1 MIRVS
6 DYLIDFLYKN
16 GVSHIFMV
24 AGGGAMHLNDSVALH
39 KQMKHISHHHEQ
51 AAAMAAE
58 AYARITENI
67 GVALVTT
74 GPGGTNAITGLLGAW
89 QDSIPCIFISGQDK
103 RKETIHHCGIP
114 GLRQFGPQEANII
127 PIVQSITKY
136 SEMINIPEKIRYHL
150 EKALY
155 IARSGRP
162 GPVWLDIPLDV
173 QGSLIDP
180 DRLAG
185 FNSDEEHSI
194 VLAKNPSDE
203 QMQDVI
209 SMLRSS
215 RKPLILAGHGI
226 RLSKANDIFL
236 KLIRSLHMPMV
247 SSNMA
252 ADIMDHNDPLYLGIV
267 GMKGHRA
274 ANIAIQ
280 NCDTL
285 LSIGCRLPVQLIG
298 FEYEKFSPDSKK
310 IVVDVDI
317 EEHKKKTINIDM
329 FVESDAK
336 IFIQKFLKYTKGKV
350 FDFDKQWA
358 KKLKELTYRYPVSLP
373 AYAKITGPCDM
384 YFAIDEISKHCSN
397 RDIIISDAGFPYYMV
412 AQGTKIKKGQ
422 RLILPGATAPLGYN
436 LPGSIGAAVGGKKR
450 NVICITGDGSLQT
463 NIHELGTI
471 AVNSLPI
478 KIFVLNNGGYLSIRI
493 TQKTYF
499 EERYIG
505 ESKKTG
511 LGFPD
516 LKKIADAYGLTY
528 YVAKDNTSLKKVLPE
543 LFRHKG
549 PLLCEIICKKW
560 QTVAPTVTSKTLPDG
575 TMISTP
581 IDDMF
586 PFLSKEEMTSIRND
600 LK

>member
-6 DYLIDFLYKN
+6 DYVIDFLYKN

-24 AGGGAMHLNDSVALH
+24 AGGGAMHLNDSIALH
-39 KQMKHISHHHEQ
+39 NKIKYICHHHEQ

-58 AYARITENI
+58 AYARITEHI

-103 RKETIHHCGIP
+103 RKETIHHSGIP

-136 SEMINIPEKIRYHL
+136 SEMINVPEKIRYHL
-150 EKALY
+150 EKALH
-155 IARSGRP
+155 IAKFGRP

-173 QGSLIDP
+173 QGALINP
-180 DRLAG
+180 DNLVG
-185 FNSDEEHSI
+185 FNPNENSVVTAHE
-194 VLAKNPSDE
+194 PSDE
-203 QMQDVI
+203 QMQNVI
-209 SMLRSS
+209 SILRSS
-215 RKPLILAGHGI
+215 HKPLILVGHGV

-236 KLIRSLHMPMV
+236 KLIDTLHIPVV

-252 ADIMDHNDPLYLGIV
+252 ADLMGHDDPLYLGIV

-280 NCDTL
+280 NCDAL
-285 LSIGCRLPVQLIG
+285 ISIGCRLPVQLIG

-310 IVVDVDI
+310 IVVDIDI
-317 EEHKKKTINIDM
+317 NEHKKNTIPID
-329 FVESDAK
+329 VLIESDAK
-336 IFIQKFLKYTKGKV
+336 LFLQDLLKRIKNNILH
-350 FDFDKQWA
+350 FDEQWP
-358 KKLKELTYRYPVSLP
+358 KKLKKLSQSYPVCLP
-373 AYAKITGPCDM
+373 EYANLSGPCDM
-384 YFAIDEISKHCSN
+384 YFAINEISKFSRN
-397 RDIIISDAGFPYYMV
+397 KDIIISDAGFPYYMV

-436 LPGSIGAAVGGKKR
+436 LPGSIGAAVAGKKR
-450 NVICITGDGSLQT
+450 NVICITGDGSMQT

-478 KIFVLNNGGYLSIRI
+478 KIFVLNNDGYLSIRI

-499 EERYIG
+499 QERYIG

-516 LKKIADAYGLTY
+516 LKKIAEAYGLTY
-528 YVAKDNTSLKKVLPE
+528 CLAKDNTSLKKVLSE
-543 LFRHKG
+543 LFKHKG

-586 PFLSKEEMTSIRND
+586 PFLSIEEMTAIRND